1 MRQLVPA
8 EKVLRLTIVVDR
20 VEKDTGQLPDVLLLH
35 ACGIVHVLMVED
47 ILQVSNV
54 EGGKRNI
61 INNSDISELILVAQ
75 VSLGLLHD
83 ESAYVWRSMLNN

>member
-1 MRQLVPA
+1 
-8 EKVLRLTIVVDR
+8 
-20 VEKDTGQLPDVLLLH
+20 
-35 ACGIVHVLMVED
+35 MVED
-47 ILQVSNV
+47 ILQASNV

-61 INNSDISELILVAQ
+61 INNSDFSELILVAQ